1 MNESPRK
8 YSNLSHET
16 HFRLNEI
23 NEIKDYYIAEI
34 RDREPIGKKLSKYI
48 AVFDYF
54 DKALIDLSAARG
66 AISTISFFGII
77 EDPIGI
83 ESASFSFAFSLAIET
98 VEKYWKQQET
108 TRRNIITLFTAWK
121 LSKYRVFLV
130 RIFLYS
136 DWIQRITSNWIPR
149 NTP

>member
-54 DKALIDLSAARG
+54 DKVLIDLSAASG

-83 ESASFSFAFSLAIET
+83 ESASFSLAFSLAIEI

-108 TRRNIITLFTAWK
+108 TRRNITRLFTAWK
-121 LSKYRVFLV
+121 VSKYRVFLV

-136 DWIQRITSNWIPR
+136 DWIQRIMSNWIPR

>member
-48 AVFDYF
+48 VVFDYF
-54 DKALIDLSAARG
+54 DKVLIDLSAASG

-83 ESASFSFAFSLAIET
+83 ESASFSLAFSLAIEI

-108 TRRNIITLFTAWK
+108 TRRNITRLFTAWK
-121 LSKYRVFLV
+121 VSKYRVFLV

-136 DWIQRITSNWIPR
+136 DWIQRIMSNWLPR

>member
-54 DKALIDLSAARG
+54 DKVLIDLSAASG

-83 ESASFSFAFSLAIET
+83 ESASFSLAFSLAIEIA
-98 VEKYWKQQET
+98 EKY
-108 TRRNIITLFTAWK
+108 
-121 LSKYRVFLV
+121 
-130 RIFLYS
+130 
-136 DWIQRITSNWIPR
+136 
-149 NTP
+149 

>member
-16 HFRLNEI
+16 HFRLHEI

-34 RDREPIGKKLSKYI
+34 WDREPIGKKLSKYI
-48 AVFDYF
+48 AAFDYF
-54 DKALIDLSAARG
+54 DKALIDLSAASG

-83 ESASFSFAFSLAIET
+83 ESASFSFAFSLAIEI
-98 VEKYWKQQET
+98 VENNKKQQEET
-108 TRRNIITLFTAWK
+108 
-121 LSKYRVFLV
+121 
-130 RIFLYS
+130 
-136 DWIQRITSNWIPR
+136 
-149 NTP
+149 